1 MMHRSQNP
9 LGSAAKEYFN
19 EKRPVNLR
27 RGVVPQGWF
36 FRVTDVV
43 EVVQSPEVAANA
55 HT

>member
-1 MMHRSQNP
+1 MVHRSQNP
-9 LGSAAKEYFN
+9 VGCGEQGYFN

-27 RGVVPQGWF
+27 PGVVPQGWF

-55 HT
+55 NT